1 MPYWSFF
8 HRAQEALNLAHWQK
22 AEKWLIKAERQEK
35 HPLAPE
41 YLLYVWLMQ
50 NKWQNIE
57 RFFQSHNTPLESIG
71 LYVRYWYLWYKETWL
86 SLEPCL
92 YQMIT
97 CDNIFV
103 RLFALFRLQRYHQKS
118 IDEFLSREHILEG
131 IATTREEEKRA
142 SRYRQALSGTLPVFT
157 PDISYRE
164 DFLDLLLL
172 GEGSATWH
180 HIQHLPHKTLRSLTH
195 DPRILWE
202 LARLAFEHQAYPQCE
217 KWLRKLESLGFSSGL
232 IWYHLGHVS
241 AAQQKW
247 FQAGLWYEKAIQGG
261 LDTPSVWKNL
271 AILSLEQGYLKEAS
285 TYLKESLRLKRDP
298 EIIYALAIVNL
309 KRRKYLQAYELL
321 RRCLAY
327 DEVRDMAQSQIEAL
341 KRFLRE
347 RAS

>member
-8 HRAQEALNLAHWQK
+8 HRAQEALNNAQWQK
-22 AEKWLIKAERQEK
+22 AEKWLTKAHKQEK
-35 HPLAPE
+35 HPLAQE

-50 NKWQNIE
+50 NKWQPIKS
-57 RFFQSHNTPLESIG
+57 FFQNQDTPLESIG
-71 LYVRYWYLWYKETWL
+71 LYVKYWYLWYQETWL

-92 YQMIT
+92 YQMIA

-103 RLFALFRLQRYHQKS
+103 RLFALFRLHRYHKKP
-118 IDEFLSREHILEG
+118 IDEFLNQKNFLEG

-142 SRYRQALSGTLPVFT
+142 SRYRQTLNDPLFTFT
-157 PDISYRE
+157 PDAKYKE
-164 DFLDLLLL
+164 DFLDVLLLR
-172 GEGSATWH
+172 EGSEIWDFFK
-180 HIQHLPHKTLRSLTH
+180 HLPQKILAPLTH

-202 LARLAFEHQAYPQCE
+202 LARLAFEHKDYAQCE
-217 KWLRKLESLGFSSGL
+217 KWLKKLESLGFSGSL

-241 AAQQKW
+241 AAQKKW
-247 FQAGLWYEKAIQGG
+247 FQAGLWYEKAIEKG
-261 LDTPSVWKNL
+261 LDTPTVWKNL

-309 KRRKYLQAYELL
+309 KRRKYIQAYELL

-327 DEVRDMAQSQIEAL
+327 EEVREMAQSQIDAL

-347 RAS
+347 KAS